1 MTGLRAS
8 PAELSLEP
16 GVSGPARDSDLELG
30 FMSRPAWAPASDPPC
45 TWTAKPCLF
54 RVEFLL

>member
-16 GVSGPARDSDLELG
+16 GVSGPARTPISNSASCPG
-30 FMSRPAWAPASDPPC
+30 QPGAPASDPPC